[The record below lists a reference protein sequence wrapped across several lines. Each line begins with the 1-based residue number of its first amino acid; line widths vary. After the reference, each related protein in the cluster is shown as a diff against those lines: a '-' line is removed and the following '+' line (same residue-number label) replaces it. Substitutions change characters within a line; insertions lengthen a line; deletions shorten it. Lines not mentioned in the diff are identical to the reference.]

1 MPGMDVRTP
10 EVEVLD
16 LAEYGLIKPLLV
28 QLYLSEQPH
37 YTDHPQLT
45 ESELTDGVGHI
56 EGTFQ
61 GENVIL
67 AVRDGDRLAGFCWC
81 VFFDPGTGLEGEVAE
96 VYVDADHRGRGIARA
111 LVQSAVELFRER
123 GVTLGYVWTRPDNE
137 TAIRLY
143 RSAGF
148 RDNRQLVLTWYPT
161 PPAAGH

>member
-1 MPGMDVRTP
+1 MEVRVP

-16 LAEYGLIKPLLV
+16 LAEFGLIRPLLV

-37 YTDHPQLT
+37 YTDHPQLS
-45 ESELTDGVGHI
+45 ESELTDGVGEI
-56 EGTFQ
+56 EGTFK

-67 AVRDGDRLAGFCWC
+67 AVRDGDRLAEFCWC

-96 VYVDADHRGRGIARA
+96 VYVDAQHRGRGVARA
-111 LVQSAVELFRER
+111 LVQSAVQLFREK

-148 RDNRQLVLTWYPT
+148 HDNRQLVLTWYPT
-161 PPAAGH
+161 PTSTSH